1 MISAKKSLL
10 EKKIKLI
17 SKNIENVLIELLHET
32 VDAKKAR
39 PKTRKSKKVILK
51 KTSASSSLKAKG
63 RPKGGLMEVLI
74 EYASKQVTDVQ
85 MEPSKEECAEGMEQS
100 RQRKQQ
106 CRKEGC
112 NNAVVKGGVC
122 IKHTGAEMKRK
133 L

>member
-74 EYASKQVTDVQ
+74 EYASKLPNGISIEELKKKKEFEKINPSTLYQTLRRGVQ
-85 MEPSKEECAEGMEQS
+85 EKKLVDEQLTS
-100 RQRKQQ
+100 SDGKF
-106 CRKEGC
+106 KVYKV
-112 NNAVVKGGVC
+112 A
-122 IKHTGAEMKRK
+122 
-133 L
+133 